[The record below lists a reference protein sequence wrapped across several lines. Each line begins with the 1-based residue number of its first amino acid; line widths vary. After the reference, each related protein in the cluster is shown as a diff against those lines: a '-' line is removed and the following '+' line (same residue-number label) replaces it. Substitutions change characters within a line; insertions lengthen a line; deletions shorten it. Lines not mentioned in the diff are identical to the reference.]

1 MPAHSAV
8 LARLFQLSDI
18 QFVTDEEPQIV
29 LFPNLT
35 LEEVGSRGGSHFS
48 LSASDTS
55 FFLNNGLARNLV
67 ISIACGP

>member
-35 LEEVGSRGGSHFS
+35 LEEVGSREGGHAFS
-48 LSASDTS
+48 LSVSDTL
-55 FFLNNGLARNLV
+55 FFLNNG
-67 ISIACGP
+67 